1 MEKKFKSG
9 FVGILGRT
17 NVGKSTLVNNLV
29 KQKVAIISPKPQTT
43 RRRIRCVINREN
55 YQMIFVDTPGIH
67 KPHDKLGERL
77 NATALGFLE
86 EMDVILFM
94 IEASGVI
101 GKGDKF
107 VAEKLNSIDKP
118 KILVLNKIDLIDEDE
133 IGKKIS
139 ETEKLGQFEEII
151 PISAK
156 YNINL
161 DILLE
166 SLSRFIPYGSPYFP
180 EDMFTDQHPKIW
192 VSEIIREKAL
202 ENLREE
208 VPHSI
213 AVEVEKMEKRKDKDI
228 IEIEATLYVERDS
241 QKGIVIGKNGSM
253 LKKIGSLA
261 RKEIELFLCEKIFM
275 RLWVKVK
282 KDWRKD
288 ESSINRFGYTS

>member
-213 AVEVEKMEKRKDKDI
+213 AVEVEKMEKRKDKNI

>member
-1 MEKKFKSG
+1 MENKFKSG
-9 FVGILGRT
+9 FVGIIGRT

-29 KQKVAIISPKPQTT
+29 QQKVAIISPKPQTT
-43 RRRIRCVINREN
+43 RRRIRCVVNRDN
-55 YQMIFVDTPGIH
+55 YQMIFIDAPGIH
-67 KPHDKLGERL
+67 KPRDRLGERL
-77 NATALGFLE
+77 NAAALGFLE

-94 IEASGVI
+94 VEASGTI
-101 GKGDKF
+101 GKGDRF
-107 VAEKLNSIDKP
+107 ISEKLKSINRS
-118 KILVLNKIDLIDEDE
+118 KILVINKIDLIDEDDIE
-133 IGKKIS
+133 RKIS
-139 ETEKLGQFEEII
+139 KAEKLGIFEEII

-156 YNINL
+156 YNKNL
-161 DILLE
+161 AQLLE
-166 SLSRFIPYGSPYFP
+166 TLSHFLPYGQPYFP
-180 EDMFTDQHPKIW
+180 EDMLTDQHPKIW

-228 IEIEATLYVERDS
+228 IDLEAIIYVERNS

-253 LKKIGSLA
+253 LKRIGSSA
-261 RKEIELFLCEKIFM
+261 RKEIELFLGIKVFM

-288 ESSINRFGYTS
+288 ESSIKRFGYAH

>member
-1 MEKKFKSG
+1 MENKFKSG
-9 FVGILGRT
+9 FVGIIGRT

-29 KQKVAIISPKPQTT
+29 QQKVAIISPKPQTT
-43 RRRIRCVINREN
+43 RRRIRCVVNRDN
-55 YQMIFVDTPGIH
+55 YQMIFIDAPGIH
-67 KPHDKLGERL
+67 KPRDRLGERL
-77 NATALGFLE
+77 NAAALGFLE

-94 IEASGVI
+94 IEASGTI
-101 GKGDKF
+101 GKGDRF
-107 VAEKLNSIDKP
+107 ISEKLKSVNRS
-118 KILVLNKIDLIDEDE
+118 KILVINKIDLIDEDE
-133 IGKKIS
+133 IERKIS
-139 ETEKLGQFEEII
+139 KAKKLGIFEEII

-156 YNINL
+156 YNKNL
-161 DILLE
+161 DQLLE
-166 SLSRFIPYGSPYFP
+166 TLSHFLPYGQPYFP
-180 EDMFTDQHPKIW
+180 EDMLTDQHPKIW

-228 IEIEATLYVERDS
+228 IDLEAIIYVERNS

-253 LKKIGSLA
+253 LKRIGSSA
-261 RKEIELFLCEKIFM
+261 RKEIELFLGIKVFM

-288 ESSINRFGYTS
+288 ESSIKRFGYAH

>member
-1 MEKKFKSG
+1 MENKFKSG
-9 FVGILGRT
+9 FVGIIGRT

-29 KQKVAIISPKPQTT
+29 QQKVAIISPKPQTT
-43 RRRIRCVINREN
+43 RRRIRCVVNRDN
-55 YQMIFVDTPGIH
+55 YQMIFIDAPGIH
-67 KPHDKLGERL
+67 KPRDRLGERL
-77 NATALGFLE
+77 NAAALGFLE

-94 IEASGVI
+94 IEASGMI
-101 GKGDKF
+101 GKGDRF
-107 VAEKLNSIDKP
+107 ISEKLKSVNRS
-118 KILVLNKIDLIDEDE
+118 KILVINKIDLIDEDE
-133 IGKKIS
+133 IERKIS
-139 ETEKLGQFEEII
+139 KAKKLGIFEEII

-156 YNINL
+156 YNKNL
-161 DILLE
+161 DQLLE
-166 SLSRFIPYGSPYFP
+166 TLSHFLPYGQPYFP
-180 EDMFTDQHPKIW
+180 EDMLTDQHPKIW

-228 IEIEATLYVERDS
+228 IDLEAIIYVERNS

-253 LKKIGSLA
+253 LKRIGSSA
-261 RKEIELFLCEKIFM
+261 RKEIELFLGIKVFM

-288 ESSINRFGYTS
+288 ESSIKRFGYAH

>member
-1 MEKKFKSG
+1 MENKFKSG
-9 FVGILGRT
+9 FVGIIGRT

-29 KQKVAIISPKPQTT
+29 QQKVAIISPKPQTT
-43 RRRIRCVINREN
+43 RRRIRCVVNRDN
-55 YQMIFVDTPGIH
+55 YQMIFIDAPGIH
-67 KPHDKLGERL
+67 KPRDRLGERL
-77 NATALGFLE
+77 NAAALGFLE

-94 IEASGVI
+94 VEASGTI
-101 GKGDKF
+101 GKGDRF
-107 VAEKLNSIDKP
+107 ISEKLKSINRS
-118 KILVLNKIDLIDEDE
+118 KILVINKIDLIDEDE
-133 IGKKIS
+133 IERKIS
-139 ETEKLGQFEEII
+139 KAKKLGIFEEII

-156 YNINL
+156 YNKNL
-161 DILLE
+161 DQLLE
-166 SLSRFIPYGSPYFP
+166 TLSHFLPYGQPYFP
-180 EDMFTDQHPKIW
+180 EDMLTDQHPKIW

-228 IEIEATLYVERDS
+228 IDLEAIIYVERNS

-253 LKKIGSLA
+253 LKRIGSSA
-261 RKEIELFLCEKIFM
+261 RKEIELFLGIKVFM

-288 ESSINRFGYTS
+288 ESSIKRFGYAH

>member
-1 MEKKFKSG
+1 MENKFKSG

-43 RRRIRCVINREN
+43 RRRIRCVVNKEN

-77 NATALGFLE
+77 NAAALGFLE
-86 EMDVILFM
+86 EMDIILFM

-107 VAEKLNSIDKP
+107 VAEKLNSINKP
-118 KILVLNKIDLIDEDE
+118 KILVLNKIDLIDDNE
-133 IGKKIS
+133 IEKKIS
-139 ETEKLGQFEEII
+139 KTEKLGKFEDII

-156 YNINL
+156 YNKNL

-166 SLSRFIPYGSPYFP
+166 SLTRFIPYGSPYFP

-202 ENLREE
+202 ENLRKE

-228 IEIEATLYVERDS
+228 IEIEATLFVERDS

-261 RKEIELFLCEKIFM
+261 RKEIELFLGEKIFM

>member
-1 MEKKFKSG
+1 MENKFKSG
-9 FVGILGRT
+9 FVGIIGRT

-29 KQKVAIISPKPQTT
+29 QQKVAIISPKPQTT
-43 RRRIRCVINREN
+43 RRRIRCVVNRDN
-55 YQMIFVDTPGIH
+55 YQMIFIDAPGIH
-67 KPHDKLGERL
+67 KPRDRLGERL
-77 NATALGFLE
+77 NAAALGFLE

-94 IEASGVI
+94 IEASGTI
-101 GKGDKF
+101 GKGDRF
-107 VAEKLNSIDKP
+107 ISEKLKSVNRS
-118 KILVLNKIDLIDEDE
+118 KILVINKIDLIDEDDIE
-133 IGKKIS
+133 RKIS
-139 ETEKLGQFEEII
+139 KAKKLGIFEEII

-156 YNINL
+156 YNKNL
-161 DILLE
+161 DQLLE
-166 SLSRFIPYGSPYFP
+166 TLSHFLPYGQPYFP
-180 EDMFTDQHPKIW
+180 EDMLTDQHPKIW

-228 IEIEATLYVERDS
+228 IDLEAIIYVERNS

-253 LKKIGSLA
+253 LKRIGSSA
-261 RKEIELFLCEKIFM
+261 RKEIELFLGKKIFM

-288 ESSINRFGYTS
+288 ESSIKRFGYAH

>member
-288 ESSINRFGYTS
+288 ESSIDRFGYTS

>member
-1 MEKKFKSG
+1 MENKFKSG
-9 FVGILGRT
+9 FVGIIGRT

-29 KQKVAIISPKPQTT
+29 QQKVAIISPKPQTT
-43 RRRIRCVINREN
+43 RRRIRCVVNRDN
-55 YQMIFVDTPGIH
+55 YQMIFIDAPGIH
-67 KPHDKLGERL
+67 KPRDRLGERL
-77 NATALGFLE
+77 NAAALGFLE

-101 GKGDKF
+101 GKGDRF
-107 VAEKLNSIDKP
+107 ISEKLKSVNRS
-118 KILVLNKIDLIDEDE
+118 KILVINKIDLVDEDDIE
-133 IGKKIS
+133 RRIS
-139 ETEKLGQFEEII
+139 KAKKLGIFEEII

-156 YNINL
+156 YNKNL
-161 DILLE
+161 DQLLE
-166 SLSRFIPYGSPYFP
+166 TLSHFLPYGQPYFP
-180 EDMFTDQHPKIW
+180 EDMLTDQHPKIW

-228 IEIEATLYVERDS
+228 IDLEAIIYVERNS

-253 LKKIGSLA
+253 LKRIGSSA
-261 RKEIELFLCEKIFM
+261 RKEIELFLGIKIFM

-288 ESSINRFGYTS
+288 ESSIKRFGYAH

>member
-29 KQKVAIISPKPQTT
+29 KQKVAIMSPKPQTT

-55 YQMIFVDTPGIH
+55 YQMVFVDTPGIH

-77 NATALGFLE
+77 NAAALGFLE

-94 IEASGVI
+94 IEASGAI

-133 IGKKIS
+133 IEEKIS
-139 ETEKLGQFEEII
+139 ETEKLGKFEEII

-156 YNINL
+156 YNKNL

-166 SLSRFIPYGSPYFP
+166 SLSCFIPYGPPYFP
-180 EDMFTDQHPKIW
+180 EDMLTDQHPKIW

>member
-1 MEKKFKSG
+1 MENKFKSG
-9 FVGILGRT
+9 FVGIIGRT

-29 KQKVAIISPKPQTT
+29 QQKVAIISPKPQTT
-43 RRRIRCVINREN
+43 RRRIRCVVNRDN
-55 YQMIFVDTPGIH
+55 YQMIFIDAPGIH
-67 KPHDKLGERL
+67 KPRDRLGERL
-77 NATALGFLE
+77 NAAALGFLE

-94 IEASGVI
+94 IEASGTI
-101 GKGDKF
+101 GKGDRF
-107 VAEKLNSIDKP
+107 ISEKLKSVNRS
-118 KILVLNKIDLIDEDE
+118 KILVINKIDLIDEDDIE
-133 IGKKIS
+133 RKIS
-139 ETEKLGQFEEII
+139 KAKKLGIFEEII

-156 YNINL
+156 YNKNL
-161 DILLE
+161 DQLLE
-166 SLSRFIPYGSPYFP
+166 TLSHFLPYGQPYFP
-180 EDMFTDQHPKIW
+180 EDMLTDQHPKIW

-228 IEIEATLYVERDS
+228 IDLEAIIYVERNS

-253 LKKIGSLA
+253 LKRIGSSA
-261 RKEIELFLCEKIFM
+261 RKEIELFLGIKIFM

-288 ESSINRFGYTS
+288 ESSIKRFGYAH

>member
-1 MEKKFKSG
+1 MENKFKSG
-9 FVGILGRT
+9 FVGIIGRT

-29 KQKVAIISPKPQTT
+29 QQKVAIISPKPQTT
-43 RRRIRCVINREN
+43 RRRIRCVVNRDN
-55 YQMIFVDTPGIH
+55 YQMIFIDAPGIH
-67 KPHDKLGERL
+67 KPRDRLGERL
-77 NATALGFLE
+77 NAAALGFLE

-94 IEASGVI
+94 IEASGTI
-101 GKGDKF
+101 GKGDRF
-107 VAEKLNSIDKP
+107 ISEKLKSVNRS
-118 KILVLNKIDLIDEDE
+118 KILVINKIDLVDEDDIE
-133 IGKKIS
+133 RRIS
-139 ETEKLGQFEEII
+139 KAKKLGIFEEII

-156 YNINL
+156 YNKNL
-161 DILLE
+161 DQLLE
-166 SLSRFIPYGSPYFP
+166 TLSHFLPYGQPYFP
-180 EDMFTDQHPKIW
+180 EDMLTDQHPKIW

-228 IEIEATLYVERDS
+228 IDLEAIIYVERNS

-253 LKKIGSLA
+253 LKRIGSSA
-261 RKEIELFLCEKIFM
+261 RKEIELFLGIKIFM

-288 ESSINRFGYTS
+288 ESSIKRFGYAH

>member
-1 MEKKFKSG
+1 MENKFKSG
-9 FVGILGRT
+9 FVGIIGRT

-29 KQKVAIISPKPQTT
+29 QQKVAIISPKPQTT
-43 RRRIRCVINREN
+43 RRRIRCVVNRDN
-55 YQMIFVDTPGIH
+55 YQMIFVDAPGIH
-67 KPHDKLGERL
+67 KPHDRLGERL
-77 NATALGFLE
+77 NAAALGFLE

-94 IEASGVI
+94 IEAIGMI
-101 GKGDKF
+101 GKGDRF
-107 VAEKLNSIDKP
+107 ISEKLKSVNRS
-118 KILVLNKIDLIDEDE
+118 KILVINKIDLVDEDDIE
-133 IGKKIS
+133 RRIS
-139 ETEKLGQFEEII
+139 KAKKLGIFEEII

-156 YNINL
+156 YNKNL
-161 DILLE
+161 DQLLE
-166 SLSRFIPYGSPYFP
+166 TLSHFLPYGQPYFP
-180 EDMFTDQHPKIW
+180 EDMLTDQHPKIW

-228 IEIEATLYVERDS
+228 IDVEAIIYVERNS

-253 LKKIGSLA
+253 LKRIGSLA
-261 RKEIELFLCEKIFM
+261 RKEIELFLGKKIFM

-288 ESSINRFGYTS
+288 ESSIKRFGYAH

>member
-1 MEKKFKSG
+1 MENKFKSG
-9 FVGILGRT
+9 FVGIIGRT

-29 KQKVAIISPKPQTT
+29 QQKVAIISPKPQTT
-43 RRRIRCVINREN
+43 RRRIRCVVNRDN
-55 YQMIFVDTPGIH
+55 YQMIFIDAPGIH
-67 KPHDKLGERL
+67 KPRDRLGERL
-77 NATALGFLE
+77 NAAALGFLE

-94 IEASGVI
+94 IEASGTI
-101 GKGDKF
+101 GKGDRF
-107 VAEKLNSIDKP
+107 ISEKLKSVNRS
-118 KILVLNKIDLIDEDE
+118 KILVINKIDLIDEDE
-133 IGKKIS
+133 IERKIS
-139 ETEKLGQFEEII
+139 KAKKLGIFEEII

-156 YNINL
+156 YNKNL
-161 DILLE
+161 DQLLE
-166 SLSRFIPYGSPYFP
+166 TLSHFLPYGQQYFP
-180 EDMFTDQHPKIW
+180 EDMLTDQHPKIW

-228 IEIEATLYVERDS
+228 IDLEAIIYVERNS

-253 LKKIGSLA
+253 LKRIGSSA
-261 RKEIELFLCEKIFM
+261 RKEIELFLGIKVFM

-288 ESSINRFGYTS
+288 ESSIKRFGYAH

>member
-1 MEKKFKSG
+1 MENKFKSG
-9 FVGILGRT
+9 FVGIIGRT

-29 KQKVAIISPKPQTT
+29 QQKVAIISPKPQTT
-43 RRRIRCVINREN
+43 RRRIRCVVNRDN
-55 YQMIFVDTPGIH
+55 YQMIFVDAPGIH
-67 KPHDKLGERL
+67 KPRDRLGERL
-77 NATALGFLE
+77 NAAALGFLE

-94 IEASGVI
+94 IEASGMI
-101 GKGDKF
+101 GKGDRF
-107 VAEKLNSIDKP
+107 ISEKLKSVNRS
-118 KILVLNKIDLIDEDE
+118 KILVINKIDLVDEDDIE
-133 IGKKIS
+133 RKIS
-139 ETEKLGQFEEII
+139 KAKKLGIFEEII

-156 YNINL
+156 YNKNL
-161 DILLE
+161 DQLLE
-166 SLSRFIPYGSPYFP
+166 TLSHFLPYGQPYFP
-180 EDMFTDQHPKIW
+180 EDMLTDQHPKIW

-228 IEIEATLYVERDS
+228 IDVEAIIYVERNS

-253 LKKIGSLA
+253 LKRIGSSA
-261 RKEIELFLCEKIFM
+261 RKEIELFLGKKIFM

-288 ESSINRFGYTS
+288 ESSIKKFGYAH

>member
-43 RRRIRCVINREN
+43 RRKIRCVINREN

-213 AVEVEKMEKRKDKDI
+213 AVEVEKMEKRKNKDI

-288 ESSINRFGYTS
+288 ESSIDRFGYTS

>member
-1 MEKKFKSG
+1 MENKFKSG
-9 FVGILGRT
+9 FVGIIGRT

-29 KQKVAIISPKPQTT
+29 QQKVAIISPKPQTT
-43 RRRIRCVINREN
+43 RRRIRCVVNRDN
-55 YQMIFVDTPGIH
+55 YQMIFIDAPGIH
-67 KPHDKLGERL
+67 KPRDRLGERL
-77 NATALGFLE
+77 NAAALGFLE

-94 IEASGVI
+94 VEASGTI
-101 GKGDKF
+101 GKGDRF
-107 VAEKLNSIDKP
+107 ISEKLKSINRS
-118 KILVLNKIDLIDEDE
+118 KILVINKIDLIDEDDIE
-133 IGKKIS
+133 RKIS
-139 ETEKLGQFEEII
+139 KAEKLGIFEEII

-156 YNINL
+156 YNKNL
-161 DILLE
+161 DQLLE
-166 SLSRFIPYGSPYFP
+166 TLSHFLPYGQPYFP
-180 EDMFTDQHPKIW
+180 EDMLTDQHPKIW

-228 IEIEATLYVERDS
+228 IDLEAIIYVERNS

-253 LKKIGSLA
+253 LKRIGSSA
-261 RKEIELFLCEKIFM
+261 RKEIELFLGIKVFM

-288 ESSINRFGYTS
+288 ESSIKRFGYAH

>member
-1 MEKKFKSG
+1 MENKFKSG
-9 FVGILGRT
+9 FVGIIGRT

-29 KQKVAIISPKPQTT
+29 QQKVAIISPKPQTT
-43 RRRIRCVINREN
+43 RRRIRCVVNRDN
-55 YQMIFVDTPGIH
+55 YQMIFIDAPGIH
-67 KPHDKLGERL
+67 KPRDRLGERL
-77 NATALGFLE
+77 NAAALGFLE

-94 IEASGVI
+94 IEASGTI
-101 GKGDKF
+101 GKGDRF
-107 VAEKLNSIDKP
+107 ISEKLKSVNRS
-118 KILVLNKIDLIDEDE
+118 KILVINKIDLIDEDDIE
-133 IGKKIS
+133 RKIS
-139 ETEKLGQFEEII
+139 KAKKLGIFEEII

-156 YNINL
+156 YNKNL
-161 DILLE
+161 DQLLE
-166 SLSRFIPYGSPYFP
+166 TLSHFLPYGQPYFP
-180 EDMFTDQHPKIW
+180 EDMLTDQHPKIW

-228 IEIEATLYVERDS
+228 IDLEAIIYVERNS

-253 LKKIGSLA
+253 LKRIGSSA
-261 RKEIELFLCEKIFM
+261 RKEIELFLGIKVFM

-288 ESSINRFGYTS
+288 ESSIKRFGYAH

>member
-1 MEKKFKSG
+1 MENKFKSG

-43 RRRIRCVINREN
+43 RRRIKCVVNRDN
-55 YQMIFVDTPGIH
+55 YQMIFVDAPGIH

-86 EMDVILFM
+86 EMDIILFM

-107 VAEKLNSIDKP
+107 VAEKLNSINKL
-118 KILVLNKIDLIDEDE
+118 KILVLNKIDLIDDNE

-139 ETEKLGQFEEII
+139 ETEKLGKFEDII

-156 YNINL
+156 YNKNL

-166 SLSRFIPYGSPYFP
+166 SLTRFIPYGSPYFP

-202 ENLREE
+202 ENLRKE

-228 IEIEATLYVERDS
+228 IEIEATLFVERDS

-261 RKEIELFLCEKIFM
+261 RKEIELFLGEKIFM

>member
-29 KQKVAIISPKPQTT
+29 KQKVAIMSPKPQTT
-43 RRRIRCVINREN
+43 RRRIKCVVNRDN
-55 YQMIFVDTPGIH
+55 YQMIFVDAPGIH

-94 IEASGVI
+94 VEASGVI

-107 VAEKLNSIDKP
+107 VAEKLNSINKP
-118 KILVLNKIDLIDEDE
+118 KILVLNKIDLINDNE

-139 ETEKLGQFEEII
+139 ETEKLGKFEDII

-156 YNINL
+156 YNTNL

-166 SLSRFIPYGSPYFP
+166 SLARFLPYGPPYFP

-213 AVEVEKMEKRKDKDI
+213 AVEVEKMEKRKEKDL
-228 IEIEATLYVERDS
+228 IEIEATLFVERDS
-241 QKGIVIGKNGSM
+241 QKGIVIGKKGSM

-261 RKEIELFLCEKIFM
+261 RKEIELFLGKKIFL

-288 ESSINRFGYTS
+288 EASINRFGYTS

>member
-1 MEKKFKSG
+1 MENKFKSG

-43 RRRIRCVINREN
+43 RRRIRCVVNKEN
-55 YQMIFVDTPGIH
+55 YQMIFIDAPGIH
-67 KPHDKLGERL
+67 KPYDKLGERL

-86 EMDVILFM
+86 EMDIILFM

-107 VAEKLNSIDKP
+107 VAKKLNSINKP
-118 KILVLNKIDLIDEDE
+118 KILVLNKIDLIDDNE

-139 ETEKLGQFEEII
+139 ETGKLGKFEDII

-156 YNINL
+156 YNTNL

-166 SLSRFIPYGSPYFP
+166 SLARFLPYGSPYFP
-180 EDMFTDQHPKIW
+180 EGMFTDQHPKIW

-202 ENLREE
+202 ENLRKE

-213 AVEVEKMEKRKDKDI
+213 AIEVEKMEKRKDKDI
-228 IEIEATLYVERDS
+228 IEIEATLFVERDS

-261 RKEIELFLCEKIFM
+261 RKEIELFLGEKIFM

>member
-1 MEKKFKSG
+1 MENKFKSG
-9 FVGILGRT
+9 FVGIIGRT

-29 KQKVAIISPKPQTT
+29 QQKVAIISPKPQTT
-43 RRRIRCVINREN
+43 RRRIRCVVNRDN
-55 YQMIFVDTPGIH
+55 YQMIFIDAPGIH
-67 KPHDKLGERL
+67 KPRDRLGERL
-77 NATALGFLE
+77 NAAALGFLE

-94 IEASGVI
+94 IEASGTI
-101 GKGDKF
+101 GKGDRF
-107 VAEKLNSIDKP
+107 ISEKLKSVNRS
-118 KILVLNKIDLIDEDE
+118 KILVINKIDLIDEDDIE
-133 IGKKIS
+133 RKIS
-139 ETEKLGQFEEII
+139 KAEKLGIFEEII

-156 YNINL
+156 YNKNL
-161 DILLE
+161 DQLLE
-166 SLSRFIPYGSPYFP
+166 TLSHFLPYGQPYFP
-180 EDMFTDQHPKIW
+180 EDMLTDQHPKIW

-228 IEIEATLYVERDS
+228 IDLEAIIYVERNS

-253 LKKIGSLA
+253 LKRIGSSA
-261 RKEIELFLCEKIFM
+261 RKEIELFLGIKVFM

-288 ESSINRFGYTS
+288 ESSIKRFGYAH

>member
-1 MEKKFKSG
+1 MEDKFKSG

-43 RRRIRCVINREN
+43 RRRIKCVVNRDN
-55 YQMIFVDTPGIH
+55 YQMIFVDAPGIH

-86 EMDVILFM
+86 EMDIILFM

-107 VAEKLNSIDKP
+107 VAEKLNSINKL
-118 KILVLNKIDLIDEDE
+118 KILVLNKIDLIDDNE

-139 ETEKLGQFEEII
+139 ETEKLGKFEDII

-156 YNINL
+156 YNTNL

-166 SLSRFIPYGSPYFP
+166 SLARFLPYGPPYFP
-180 EDMFTDQHPKIW
+180 EDMFTDQNPKIW

-213 AVEVEKMEKRKDKDI
+213 AVEVEKMEKRKEKDL
-228 IEIEATLYVERDS
+228 IEIEATLFVERDS
-241 QKGIVIGKNGSM
+241 QKGIVIGKKGSM

-261 RKEIELFLCEKIFM
+261 RKEIELFLGKKIFL

-282 KDWRKD
+282 KDWRKN
-288 ESSINRFGYTS
+288 ESSINRFGYNS

>member
-1 MEKKFKSG
+1 MENKFKSG
-9 FVGILGRT
+9 FVGIIGRT

-29 KQKVAIISPKPQTT
+29 QQKVAIISPKPQTT
-43 RRRIRCVINREN
+43 RRRIRCVVNRDN
-55 YQMIFVDTPGIH
+55 YQMIFIDAPGIH
-67 KPHDKLGERL
+67 KPRDRLGERL
-77 NATALGFLE
+77 NAAALGFLE

-94 IEASGVI
+94 IEASGTI
-101 GKGDKF
+101 GKGDRF
-107 VAEKLNSIDKP
+107 ISEKLKSVSRS
-118 KILVLNKIDLIDEDE
+118 KILVINKIDLIDEDE
-133 IGKKIS
+133 IERKIS
-139 ETEKLGQFEEII
+139 KAKKLGIFEEII

-156 YNINL
+156 YNKNL
-161 DILLE
+161 DQLLE
-166 SLSRFIPYGSPYFP
+166 ILSHFLPYGQPYFP
-180 EDMFTDQHPKIW
+180 EDMLTDQHPKIW

-228 IEIEATLYVERDS
+228 IDLEAIIYVERNS

-253 LKKIGSLA
+253 LKRIGSSA
-261 RKEIELFLCEKIFM
+261 RKEIELFLGIKVFM

-288 ESSINRFGYTS
+288 ESSIKRFGYAH

>member
-1 MEKKFKSG
+1 MENKFKSG
-9 FVGILGRT
+9 FVGIIGRT

-29 KQKVAIISPKPQTT
+29 QQKVAIISPKPQTT
-43 RRRIRCVINREN
+43 RRRIRCVVNRDN
-55 YQMIFVDTPGIH
+55 YQMIFIDAPGIH
-67 KPHDKLGERL
+67 KPRDRLGERL
-77 NATALGFLE
+77 NAAALGFLE

-94 IEASGVI
+94 IEASGTI
-101 GKGDKF
+101 GKGDRF
-107 VAEKLNSIDKP
+107 ISEKLKSVNRS
-118 KILVLNKIDLIDEDE
+118 KILVINKIDLIDEDE
-133 IGKKIS
+133 IERKIS
-139 ETEKLGQFEEII
+139 KAKKLGIFEEII

-156 YNINL
+156 YNKNL
-161 DILLE
+161 DQLLE
-166 SLSRFIPYGSPYFP
+166 ILSHFLPYGQPYFP
-180 EDMFTDQHPKIW
+180 EDMLTDQHPKIW

-228 IEIEATLYVERDS
+228 IDLEAIIYVERNS

-253 LKKIGSLA
+253 LKRIGSSA
-261 RKEIELFLCEKIFM
+261 RKEIELFLGIKVFM

-288 ESSINRFGYTS
+288 ESSIKRFGYAH

>member
-1 MEKKFKSG
+1 MENKFKSG
-9 FVGILGRT
+9 FVGIIGRT

-29 KQKVAIISPKPQTT
+29 QQKVAIISPKPQTT
-43 RRRIRCVINREN
+43 RRRIRCVVNRDN
-55 YQMIFVDTPGIH
+55 YQMIFIDAPGIH
-67 KPHDKLGERL
+67 KPRDRLGERL
-77 NATALGFLE
+77 NAAALGFLE

-94 IEASGVI
+94 IEASGTI
-101 GKGDKF
+101 GKGDRF
-107 VAEKLNSIDKP
+107 ISEKLKSVNRS
-118 KILVLNKIDLIDEDE
+118 KILVINKIDLIDEDDIE
-133 IGKKIS
+133 RKIS
-139 ETEKLGQFEEII
+139 KAKKLGIFEEII

-156 YNINL
+156 YNKNL
-161 DILLE
+161 DQLLE
-166 SLSRFIPYGSPYFP
+166 ILSHFLPYGQPYFP
-180 EDMFTDQHPKIW
+180 EDMLTDQHPKIW

-228 IEIEATLYVERDS
+228 IDLEAIIYVERNS

-253 LKKIGSLA
+253 LKRIGSSA
-261 RKEIELFLCEKIFM
+261 RKEIELFLGIKVFM

-288 ESSINRFGYTS
+288 ESSIKRFGYAH

>member
-1 MEKKFKSG
+1 MENKFKSG
-9 FVGILGRT
+9 FVGIIGRT

-29 KQKVAIISPKPQTT
+29 QQKVAIISPKPQTT
-43 RRRIRCVINREN
+43 RRRIRCVVNRDN
-55 YQMIFVDTPGIH
+55 YQMIFIDAPGIH
-67 KPHDKLGERL
+67 KPRDRLGERL
-77 NATALGFLE
+77 NAAALGFLE

-94 IEASGVI
+94 IEASGMI
-101 GKGDKF
+101 GKGDRF
-107 VAEKLNSIDKP
+107 ISEKLKSVNRS
-118 KILVLNKIDLIDEDE
+118 KILVINKIDLVDEDDIE
-133 IGKKIS
+133 RRIS
-139 ETEKLGQFEEII
+139 KAKKLGIFEEII

-156 YNINL
+156 YNKNL
-161 DILLE
+161 DQLLE
-166 SLSRFIPYGSPYFP
+166 TLSHFLPYGQPYFP
-180 EDMFTDQHPKIW
+180 EDMLTDQHPKIW

-228 IEIEATLYVERDS
+228 IDLEAIIYVERNS

-253 LKKIGSLA
+253 LKRIGSSA
-261 RKEIELFLCEKIFM
+261 RKEIELFLGIKVFM

-288 ESSINRFGYTS
+288 ESSIKRFGYAH

>member
-1 MEKKFKSG
+1 MEDKFKSG

-43 RRRIRCVINREN
+43 RRRIKCVVNRDN
-55 YQMIFVDTPGIH
+55 YQMIFVDAPGIH

-86 EMDVILFM
+86 EMDIILFM

-107 VAEKLNSIDKP
+107 VAEKLNSINKL
-118 KILVLNKIDLIDEDE
+118 KILVLNKIDLIDDNE

-139 ETEKLGQFEEII
+139 ETEKLGKFEDII

-156 YNINL
+156 YNTNL

-166 SLSRFIPYGSPYFP
+166 SLARFLPYGPPYFP

-213 AVEVEKMEKRKDKDI
+213 AVEVEKMEKRKGKDL
-228 IEIEATLYVERDS
+228 IEIEATLFVERDS
-241 QKGIVIGKNGSM
+241 QKGIVIGKKGSM

-261 RKEIELFLCEKIFM
+261 RKEIELFLGKKIFL

-282 KDWRKD
+282 KDWRKN
-288 ESSINRFGYTS
+288 ESSINRFGYNS

>member
-29 KQKVAIISPKPQTT
+29 KQKVAIMSPKPQTT
-43 RRRIRCVINREN
+43 RRRIKCVVNRDN
-55 YQMIFVDTPGIH
+55 YQMIFVDAPGIH

-94 IEASGVI
+94 VEASGVI

-107 VAEKLNSIDKP
+107 VAEKLNSINKP
-118 KILVLNKIDLIDEDE
+118 KILVLNKIDLINDNE

-139 ETEKLGQFEEII
+139 ETEKLGKFEDII

-156 YNINL
+156 YNTNL

-166 SLSRFIPYGSPYFP
+166 SLARFLPYGPPYFP

-213 AVEVEKMEKRKDKDI
+213 AVEVEKMEKRKDKDL
-228 IEIEATLYVERDS
+228 IEIEATLFVERDS
-241 QKGIVIGKNGSM
+241 QKGIVIGKKGSM

-261 RKEIELFLCEKIFM
+261 RKEIELFLGKKIFL

-288 ESSINRFGYTS
+288 EASINRFGYTS